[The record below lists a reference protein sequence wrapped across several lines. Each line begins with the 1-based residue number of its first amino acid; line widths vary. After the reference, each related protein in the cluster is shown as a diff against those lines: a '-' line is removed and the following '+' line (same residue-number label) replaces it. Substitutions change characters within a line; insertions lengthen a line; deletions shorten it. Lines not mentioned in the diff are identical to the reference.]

1 MIKGWYLS
9 SLRRGLSVLCLLLV
23 GACGPAPEPGSE
35 TRSESGQGAVTG
47 TDVSSDR
54 AGFAG
59 LGASSQGYTHA
70 SPDTPLHFPDD
81 HGPHPDFRIEWWY
94 LTANLENADG
104 EPLGIQWT
112 LFRQA
117 QQPRA
122 PDAPDA
128 AAVTDLEAW
137 PKTDPWAAD
146 QLWMAHMALS
156 RGERHRVAERFARGT
171 GAPLPGAE
179 QQAGVTARPFRAWLD
194 DWRLESLSTHSGGD
208 ALDRLRLM
216 AQAEDEKGPFGY
228 QLELEAEGPLVRH
241 GIHGFSQKS
250 ADGQGSMYY
259 SQPFYRVSGEVWLN
273 GERVAVVGRAWL
285 DREWSSQL
293 LSAGQT
299 GWDWFSLHLDSGARL
314 MAFRLR
320 GGGANHDDYL
330 SGSWITPTGEVTPLT
345 ANAFTL
351 VPQAFAN
358 AAGHR
363 VPVRWRLTLP
373 EQNLEL
379 EITAR
384 HANRWMNTSV
394 PYWEGAVS
402 VTDAASGAP
411 RGQGYLEMT
420 GYTKPR

>member
-1 MIKGWYLS
+1 MFI
-9 SLRRGLSVLCLLLV
+9 LCLLSL

-35 TRSESGQGAVTG
+35 SGDGAEANR
-47 TDVSSDR
+47 SSDR
-54 AGFAG
+54 AGFAD
-59 LGASSQGYTHA
+59 LGAAGQGYAHA
-70 SPDTPLHFPDD
+70 SPATELVFPED

-94 LTANLENADG
+94 LTANLEDENG
-104 EPLGIQWT
+104 EPLGMQWT

-117 QQPRA
+117 QQPKA
-122 PDAPDA
+122 PA
-128 AAVTDLEAW
+128 AGTNTVGQAN
-137 PKTDPWAAD
+137 TDPWAAD

-171 GAPLPGAE
+171 REPLPDAA

-194 DWRLESLSTHSGGD
+194 DWRLESLTTAAGGD
-208 ALDRLRLM
+208 ALDKLM
-216 AQAEDEKGPFGY
+216 LTAQAEDEKGPFGY
-228 QLELEAEGPLVRH
+228 QLKLEADGPLVRH
-241 GIHGFSQKS
+241 GINGFSQKS

-273 GERVAVVGRAWL
+273 GERVAVSGRAWL

-314 MAFRLR
+314 MVFRLR
-320 GGGANHDDYL
+320 GGGENHDDYL
-330 SGSWITPTGEVTPLT
+330 SGSWITPDGEVSPLNT
-345 ANAFTL
+345 DAFTL
-351 VPQAFAN
+351 VPQAFAT
-358 AAGHR
+358 ASGHR

-373 EQNLEL
+373 DQNLEL

-394 PYWEGAVS
+394 PYWEGAVG
-402 VTDAASGAP
+402 VTDAVSGAP

-420 GYTKPR
+420 GY

>member
-1 MIKGWYLS
+1 MITPS
-9 SLRRGLSVLCLLLV
+9 PLRRGLFTLCLLSL

-35 TRSESGQGAVTG
+35 ADDGAEENRSSG
-47 TDVSSDR
+47 R
-54 AGFAG
+54 AGFAD
-59 LGASSQGYTHA
+59 LGAASQGYAHA
-70 SPDTPLHFPDD
+70 SPATELQFPAD

-94 LTANLENADG
+94 LTANLEDKHG
-104 EPLGIQWT
+104 EPLGMQWT

-117 QQPRA
+117 QQPKA
-122 PDAPDA
+122 PDAPA
-128 AAVTDLEAW
+128 SGTEAVDQANTA
-137 PKTDPWAAD
+137 PWAAE

-156 RGERHRVAERFARGT
+156 RGEHHRVAERFARG
-171 GAPLPGAE
+171 ASKPLMRAA

-194 DWRLESLSTHSGGD
+194 DWRLESLITNPGDD
-208 ALDRLRLM
+208 ALNHLM
-216 AQAEDEKGPFGY
+216 LTAQAEDEKGAFGY
-228 QLELEAEGPLVRH
+228 QLELEADGPLVRH
-241 GIHGFSQKS
+241 GINGFSQKS

-273 GERVAVVGRAWL
+273 DERVAVSGRAWL

-330 SGSWITPTGEVTPLT
+330 SGSWITPDGEVTPLN
-345 ANAFTL
+345 ADAFTL
-351 VPQAFAN
+351 MPQAFAT
-358 AAGHR
+358 ASGHR

-373 EQNLEL
+373 EQSLEL

-402 VTDAASGAP
+402 VTDAVSGAP

-420 GYTKPR
+420 GY

>member
-1 MIKGWYLS
+1 MITPNP
-9 SLRRGLSVLCLLLV
+9 LRRGLFTLCLLALL
-23 GACGPAPEPGSE
+23 GACGPVPDHDAE
-35 TRSESGQGAVTG
+35 
-47 TDVSSDR
+47 TDVSSGR
-54 AGFAG
+54 AGFAD
-59 LGASSQGYTHA
+59 LGARSQGYANA
-70 SPDTPLHFPDD
+70 SPTTELVFPED

-94 LTANLENADG
+94 LTANLENEDG
-104 EPLGIQWT
+104 EPLGMQWT

-117 QQPRA
+117 QQPKA
-122 PDAPDA
+122 LGASA
-128 AAVTDLEAW
+128 AADF
-137 PKTDPWAAD
+137 WAAD

-156 RGERHRVAERFARGT
+156 RGERHRVAERFARG
-171 GAPLPGAE
+171 AREPLPSAA

-194 DWRLESLSTHSGGD
+194 DWRLESLTSAPGDD
-208 ALDRLRLM
+208 ALDHLM
-216 AQAEDEKGPFGY
+216 LTAQAEDESGAFGY

-241 GIHGFSQKS
+241 GINGFSQKS

-259 SQPFYRVSGEVWLN
+259 SQPFYRVSGEVMLN
-273 GERVAVVGRAWL
+273 GERVAVSGRAWL

-293 LSAGQT
+293 LSGSQT

-320 GGGANHDDYL
+320 GGGADNGDYL
-330 SGSWITPTGEVTPLT
+330 SGSWITPDGEVRLL
-345 ANAFTL
+345 NAKALTL
-351 VPQAFAN
+351 VPQAFAE

-363 VPVRWRLTLP
+363 VPVGWRLTLP

-379 EITAR
+379 DIAAR

-402 VTDAASGAP
+402 VTDAKSGAP

-420 GYTKPR
+420 GY